1 MTSETGLIFNFDLN
15 ATLIIH
21 VSHVAL
27 VSLYQQKF
35 YAIVGTQFIRRCTCA
50 WNNNIERWNERV
62 LGNDYISFVFVVI
75 SVLYIFYIARNC
87 RIASLSKMTMPLNK
101 QSCSDQL
108 FQREFSL
115 PNAGGAIHVINFT
128 SLCYELHFQQHVE
141 TFNILLLHTK
151 QIQICLIP

>member
-1 MTSETGLIFNFDLN
+1 MNEFLGMI
-15 ATLIIH
+15 
-21 VSHVAL
+21 
-27 VSLYQQKF
+27 
-35 YAIVGTQFIRRCTCA
+35 TC
-50 WNNNIERWNERV
+50 
-62 LGNDYISFVFVVI
+62 ISFVFVVI

-108 FQREFSL
+108 FQHEFSL

-151 QIQICLIP
+151 QIQICLIPQLSFTSIAEALSFKIKISSASFSLNTTTTLQLRTRRLLTCLASSTYFDRINS